1 MKKYALYAKK
11 YALNMHRHR
20 LNMHKDENNTF
31 SFWQKYIAEYARVY
45 VGAYFEYIRAPV
57 FANEAGPGAVT
68 SHQSNAKSEPVGPRA
83 WTNSVGRREK

>member
-1 MKKYALYAKK
+1 MQEICIICKK

-45 VGAYFEYIRAPV
+45 VGAYFAYIRTPV
-57 FANEAGPGAVT
+57 FADEAGAGAVT
-68 SHQSNAKSEPVGPRA
+68 SHQSNR
-83 WTNSVGRREK
+83 